1 MNKSIN
7 KEAKK
12 MKIKQTG
19 NIYSVVK
26 EDGTIICNHN
36 SKLGALDMLNYLI
49 DNKKYK
55 EDC

>member
-1 MNKSIN
+1 
-7 KEAKK
+7 